1 VNQPQASENTDPDSG
16 LILAAEECPPEKFR
30 AYHSFS
36 LHDEVIIRKLS
47 AHGPV
52 LLRGGRG
59 SGKSALLIEAHRRM
73 QQLTSVFPVYVSLR
87 YLPLL
92 QSDGQEYIGHF
103 CVLLSQAIQREIND
117 RGLEYDFGLASDQAS
132 LQLALTDFSQSHS
145 MRMVLLFDDAA
156 HIGRE
161 KPLEVFFDL
170 FRTLS
175 SSLTSCKAS
184 IYPGVTKFGI
194 RFDVYNDAT
203 VIDISRSN
211 VSAAPE
217 FFPDVVKARYPKL
230 ADRGTFSDRLAPA
243 QFANLL
249 GRAVVGNLRGFI
261 LACNRFD
268 GKDDKIGIPE
278 LSQCVLDMAS
288 DYFWPLMEEVAPKL
302 GVYEAL
308 IDPAREVVEVIVDHV
323 SRSVKDRTRTVAQDR
338 VLIHRQIVSQ
348 YVKIFEILEYL
359 GFVSRREASRGMKS
373 GGRGPVYAVNLCNV
387 LEAVPSKRLTIEM
400 IDEWTSGTADPA
412 EMHVTG
418 QAFQAIKLPVLPEEH
433 GLAILERP
441 VGVLARS
448 RAYPYGLTT
457 NIVDRLMGAGLVT
470 VGQVANSSDAELDR
484 IEYIG
489 DAKIKL
495 IRDVVFQA
503 IWM

>member
-1 VNQPQASENTDPDSG
+1 MNQPQAPQQNDPDSG
-16 LILAAEECPPEKFR
+16 LILAAEECPPDKFEE
-30 AYHSFS
+30 YHSFS
-36 LHDEVIIRKLS
+36 SHDEVIIRKLS

-73 QQLTSVFPVYVSLR
+73 RQLPNALPVYVSLR

-103 CVLLSQAIQREIND
+103 CVLLSQAVQREINE
-117 RGLEYDFGLASDQAS
+117 RHLKYDFGIAADQAS
-132 LQLALTDFSQSHS
+132 LQIALTDFSQSQS
-145 MRMVLLFDDAA
+145 MRVVLLFDDAA

-175 SSLTSCKAS
+175 SNLTSCKAS

-203 VIDISRSN
+203 VIDISRSD
-211 VSAAPE
+211 VSASPD
-217 FFPDVVKARYPKL
+217 FFPEVIKARYPKL
-230 ADRGTFSDRLAPA
+230 ADRNTFSDRLAPA

-268 GKDDKIGIPE
+268 GKDKIGIPE

-308 IDPAREVVEVIVDHV
+308 VEPAREVVEVIVEHA
-323 SRSVKDRTRTVAQDR
+323 SKSVKDRARTVAQDR

-359 GFVSRREASRGMKS
+359 GFVARREASRGMKS
-373 GGRGPVYAVNLCNV
+373 GGRGPVYAVNLCNL

-400 IDEWTSGTADPA
+400 IDEWTGGTSEPA
-412 EMHVTG
+412 ELHVSG
-418 QAFQAIKLPVLPEEH
+418 QSFQAIKLPVLPEEH
-433 GLAILERP
+433 VLAILARP
-441 VGVLARS
+441 VDVLAKS
-448 RAYPYGLTT
+448 RAYPYGLTA
-457 NIVDRLMGAGLVT
+457 NIIDRLKGGGFLT
-470 VGQVANSSDAELDR
+470 VGQVANSSDAALDR
-484 IEYIG
+484 VDYIG
-489 DAKIKL
+489 DAKIKV